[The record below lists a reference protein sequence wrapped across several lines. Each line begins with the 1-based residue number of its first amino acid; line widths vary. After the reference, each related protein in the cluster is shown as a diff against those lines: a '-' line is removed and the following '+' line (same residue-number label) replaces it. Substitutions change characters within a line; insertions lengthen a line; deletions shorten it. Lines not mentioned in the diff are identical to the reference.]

1 MERRRNIVPPNFCTE
16 MVRTTQ
22 LKRISALR
30 FAPTQMNLL
39 HNQYLRES
47 LGEPDSSLVVLTT
60 RLAQQLSATL
70 KRTLTDD
77 EIAVLTHITVL

>member
-1 MERRRNIVPPNFCTE
+1 MNF
-16 MVRTTQ
+16 
-22 LKRISALR
+22 
-30 FAPTQMNLL
+30 L
-39 HNQYLRES
+39 HNHAYLRES